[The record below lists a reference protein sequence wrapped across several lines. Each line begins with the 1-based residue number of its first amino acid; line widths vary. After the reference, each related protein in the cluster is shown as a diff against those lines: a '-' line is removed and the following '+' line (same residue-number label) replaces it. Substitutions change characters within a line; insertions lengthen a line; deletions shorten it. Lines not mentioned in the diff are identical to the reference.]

1 MATRCY
7 IFTSKD
13 NADIV
18 KGIYCHHDGY
28 VDGVGKT
35 LKEHYDCDTLAY
47 WLIELG
53 NISALRKSIEQTKE
67 EAYEE
72 EALECSLTKF
82 LEKESKEY
90 FIEYVYLRKNGKW
103 FVAKL
108 DFKNKQYTPF
118 KEITK
123 AYLDSL

>member
-13 NADIV
+13 N
-18 KGIYCHHDGY
+18 
-28 VDGVGKT
+28 
-35 LKEHYDCDTLAY
+35 
-47 WLIELG
+47 
-53 NISALRKSIEQTKE
+53 
-67 EAYEE
+67 
-72 EALECSLTKF
+72 
-82 LEKESKEY
+82 
-90 FIEYVYLRKNGKW
+90 IEYVYLRKNGKW

>member
-1 MATRCY
+1 MAFLKEKILVVIFAGLSKLHKGVSMATRCY

-13 NADIV
+13 N
-18 KGIYCHHDGY
+18 
-28 VDGVGKT
+28 
-35 LKEHYDCDTLAY
+35 
-47 WLIELG
+47 
-53 NISALRKSIEQTKE
+53 
-67 EAYEE
+67 
-72 EALECSLTKF
+72 
-82 LEKESKEY
+82 
-90 FIEYVYLRKNGKW
+90 IEYVYLRKNGKW